1 MTTALGVR
9 SLLTGF
15 ELEPEQF
22 LGLLDSARALRA
34 AKREGREERRL
45 AGRTI
50 ALIFQKNSTRTRA
63 AFEIAAYDQG
73 AHVTFLGPDGSHL
86 GREESVADT
95 AAVLGRLYDGIEFR
109 GFGQE
114 TVDEFAAHAGV
125 PVWNGL
131 TDQWHPTQ
139 MLADVLTMTDFHR
152 GPVSDIS
159 YCFLGDGRSNMARSL
174 LVTGA
179 LLGMDVRIAAPRA
192 LWPPDD
198 VQELATDL
206 AARSGARVLVTD
218 DAATGVSGASFVH
231 TDVWVSMGESDD
243 EWTHRVPILTP
254 FRVTPDV
261 LTATGRPDVRFMH
274 CLPAVHDT
282 STELGRRVHDRFGL
296 VGAEVTDDVFS
307 SAASIVLT
315 QAENRMHTIKA
326 LLVAALT

>member
-1 MTTALGVR
+1 MSAALSVR

-15 ELEPEQF
+15 DIEPDQF
-22 LGLLDSARALRA
+22 LGLVDSARELRT
-34 AKREGREERRL
+34 AKRAGVEKRLLVGRN
-45 AGRTI
+45 I

-73 AHVTFLGPDGSHL
+73 AHVTFLGPEGSHL

-109 GFGQE
+109 GFAQE
-114 TVDEFAAHAGV
+114 VVDEFAAYAGV

-139 MLADVLTMTDFHR
+139 MLADVLTMTDFST
-152 GPVSDIS
+152 GPVDEIA

-179 LLGMDVRIAAPRA
+179 LLGMDVRIAAPRE

-198 VQELATDL
+198 VQVLAADLATH
-206 AARSGARVLVTD
+206 SGARILVTD
-218 DAATGVSGASFVH
+218 DVTAAVSGAAFVH
-231 TDVWVSMGESDD
+231 TDVWVSMGEGED
-243 EWTHRVPILTP
+243 EWTRRVPLLTP
-254 FRVTPDV
+254 YRVTADV
-261 LTATGRPDVRFMH
+261 LARTNRPDVRFMH

-282 STELGRRVHDRFGL
+282 STELGHRLHVSFGL
-296 VGAEVTDDVFS
+296 DGAEVTDDVFTS
-307 SAASIVLT
+307 PASVAFH

-326 LLVAALT
+326 LLVASLA